1 MGEEEGGD
9 PLTCGDSDFEPAE
22 QSVRSV
28 VPFHLQHR
36 DGKAQSDYFGLD
48 PKNILMSQYD
58 FDHI

>member
-1 MGEEEGGD
+1 M
-9 PLTCGDSDFEPAE
+9 TCGDSDFEPAE

-58 FDHI
+58 FDHN